1 MKPESARALWIFA
14 MILAVAG
21 SAITS
26 PSGRFFLGV
35 VATLVALP
43 PAIFGTGRARLGGTI
58 ACIFSL
64 ALAVTS
70 FPAMQKDQ
78 AAYAEFTKRK
88 NTATSVP
95 ASGLPG
101 EVTPGSAD
109 KVK

>member
-14 MILAVAG
+14 MILAVAS
-21 SAITS
+21 SAVPS
-26 PSGRFFLGV
+26 PRGGFFLSV
-35 VATLVALP
+35 VAALVALP
-43 PAIFGTGRARLGGTI
+43 PTIFGTGRARLGGAI
-58 ACIFSL
+58 ACILSL
-64 ALAVTS
+64 VLAVTG

-95 ASGLPG
+95 APGLPG
-101 EVTPGSAD
+101 EVTPGSTN